1 MLRVGLKFSGST
13 IIGAGVLAG
22 LLFALFEMIVAALMQ
37 GPSFLF
43 MPLRMIGA
51 IVLGPAA
58 LEPTYSLGVA
68 AVTGVLLHLTLSVI
82 FACVFAAAVSPA
94 WTGGELAMAGMAF
107 GLGLWIVNFY
117 GIASVAGWSWFPQR
131 SDPVTQVVA
140 HAFFFGCP
148 LGWLLARSR
157 LTLAV

>member
-1 MLRVGLKFSGST
+1 M
-13 IIGAGVLAG
+13 AG
-22 LLFALFEMIVAALMQ
+22 LLFALFEMIAAALMQ
-37 GPSFLF
+37 NPNSLF

-82 FACVFAAAVSPA
+82 FAFVFAALVSPA
-94 WTGGELAMAGMAF
+94 WSSGELALAGMAF
-107 GLGLWIVNFY
+107 GFCLWVVNFY

-131 SDPVTQVVA
+131 THPIMQVVA